1 MTLAIIEKKIK
12 QRKEYGRQ
20 GRIRSLFA
28 VRIPKL
34 ILQDRRLSSKQKL
47 VLSTLLAISDH
58 QRIVSNRQEVRDRLI
73 ELLEID
79 STYYDSSIVKFRKL
93 EYLEQTP
100 TRYKLKL
107 GKFQC
112 VTDFVQV
119 ELSLLRFLKDRIPS
133 YSYSIDCAFLYSYF
147 ERLTLRA
154 KGDFKVSQKA
164 VCAYFNITASQF
176 ISYMTELSKSG
187 ALKYTGIDKWN
198 KKADIER
205 KFSYVLRVPKL
216 QPKIVEFVPKKT
228 KKLVYKECKQD
239 VPSPECKKFF
249 LNKGL
254 SSKYFTLSRK
264 TNAEKYVYTYIN
276 NRELY
281 KKGGLSLTQASISRE
296 MWKDV
301 RLNYFEY
308 QKLAKKYGH
317 EKLAEMFV
325 TYSNWKKEKGNRQV
339 DDCYELDRGWVLDLL
354 KRNDLKIRMKRL
366 GLDPPMFQGALLKKL
381 GDSLVKNARAEQ
393 QFNNFFNAETK
404 SWKDQLA
411 SWREQKKLRAEKR
424 KMEKLLNQQLD
435 GTLSANARTEH
446 QIALQ
451 KEKDDY
457 EWDKYEKL
465 KRMEFR
471 DKDPFENYSGYR

>member
-12 QRKEYGRQ
+12 ERKEYGRQ

-34 ILQDRRLSSKQKL
+34 ILQDQRLSAKQKL
-47 VLSTLLAISDH
+47 ILSTLLAISDH
-58 QRIVSNRQEVRDRLI
+58 QRIVSNRQEVRERLI
-73 ELLEID
+73 SLLEID
-79 STYYDSSIVKFRKL
+79 PGYFDRTIVKFRKL

-119 ELSLLRFLKDRIPS
+119 ELSLLRFLKDRTRS
-133 YSYSIDCAFLYSYF
+133 HNESINCAFLYSFF

-176 ISYMTELSKSG
+176 IEYMCHLSKSG
-187 ALKYTGIDKWN
+187 ALKYTGIDRWN
-198 KKADIER
+198 KKSDIER

-228 KKLVYKECKQD
+228 KKLVYKEAQQD

-249 LNKGL
+249 LNNG
-254 SSKYFTLSRK
+254 SFARSKNLSRK
-264 TNAEKYVYTYIN
+264 LRAENYVYLYIS

-281 KKGGLSLTQASISRE
+281 QKGRLSTTQASISRE

-308 QKLAKKYGH
+308 QKLAQKYGH
-317 EKLAEMFV
+317 DVLAQMFV
-325 TYSNWKKEKGNRQV
+325 TYSNWKKEKGNRQI
-339 DDCYELDRGWVLDLL
+339 DDCYELERGWVLDLL
-354 KRNDLKIRMKRL
+354 KRNDRKIINKRM
-366 GLDPPMFQGALLKKL
+366 GLAPPMFQGALLQKL
-381 GDSLVKNARAEQ
+381 GKNLVKHHRAEE
-393 QFNNFFNAETK
+393 QFNDIFKAETK
-404 SWKDQLA
+404 NWKDQLA
-411 SWREQKKLRAEKR
+411 NLREQKKIGAEKR
-424 KMEKLLNQQLD
+424 KMEKLLNQQFG
-435 GTLSANARTEH
+435 GTLSADNKTEH
-446 QIALQ
+446 QIALE
-451 KEKDDY
+451 KENDDY
-457 EWDKYEKL
+457 EWDKYEKM